1 MVSRLRPIRTIRTH
15 RLARLTCQIIVL
27 RMMKLFTVGQVE
39 MYPQTL
45 DISGTQLPYFRT
57 QEFIEDYSRIKRSIE
72 IGDVS
77 SKFD

>member
-1 MVSRLRPIRTIRTH
+1 
-15 RLARLTCQIIVL
+15 
-27 RMMKLFTVGQVE
+27 MMKLFTVGPVE

-57 QEFIEDYSRIKRSIE
+57 QEFIEDYSRIKRPIG